1 MEILRLHDP
10 VISTIA
16 FLGQYF
22 ENVRDSVPYQFDW
35 RSPLVVVTDA
45 GGTGERDVVL
55 DDVILS
61 FRVFDKD
68 KFTAS
73 ERARTIHGLLRAWP
87 DLYPDV
93 TWNGTVQRPTFD
105 PDDETRTP
113 GYSFSVRLI
122 FRAHLAPEPD
132 RRKLTI

>member
-1 MEILRLHDP
+1 MEILRLRDP
-10 VISTIA
+10 VISAISYLAT
-16 FLGQYF
+16 YF

-35 RSPLVVVTDA
+35 RGPLVVVTDA
-45 GGTGERDVVL
+45 GGTGERDIAL

-61 FRVFDKD
+61 FRVFDPD

-87 DLYPDV
+87 SVADGV
-93 TWNGTVQRPTFD
+93 HWNGTVQRPTFD
-105 PDDETRTP
+105 PDEETRTP

-122 FRAHLAPEPD
+122 FRAENVKGPD
-132 RRKLTI
+132 KL